1 MKLKLWWQKRQE
13 TLAKDE
19 VDFFWKEYL
28 KGCVQSP
35 AEYRKIIARRYF
47 PMVCQDLLAQ
57 KESFLRE
64 YAIHEHEF
72 RSGYVAKNRSDAFV
86 CRYSLKI
93 EEKAR
98 LAGHQKWR
106 DMVRQFRIQ
115 QSKTR

>member
-1 MKLKLWWQKRQE
+1 MGLKTWWQNRQE

-35 AEYRKIIARRYF
+35 TEHRKSAARTYF
-47 PMVCQDLLAQ
+47 PRAGQDWLAQ
-57 KESFLRE
+57 KEGFLNE

-72 RSGYVAKNRSDAFV
+72 RINYLVKNRSDELI
-86 CRYSLKI
+86 CRYTLKM
-93 EEKAR
+93 EEAAR
-98 LAGHQKWR
+98 LAGHQKWC

-115 QSKTR
+115 QSRMK